1 MLFKP
6 APLSQT
12 RLDPA
17 ALAEDRRHCRRI
29 GPCGVGREALYLNSF
44 FLDRRYYVPFSA
56 VTRVFK
62 RVAMSQGGFTGKG
75 IFASMPYLVVEF
87 DNGSQKQCNFKYE
100 EQVDELLALVH
111 AQHPDLPCVSAQAEQ
126 KLAEERRRREEA
138 ERRRPP
144 LTEQGAKVVA
154 QLNRAADHLRQ
165 RPALYVELSAAAQRR
180 RANQCARPT
189 YGWAATAITLLGLAA
204 MAYGVVSFL
213 QGSTFAIYFTLFGL
227 AAIFTFAGLSVL
239 PTARNN
245 RHDILQRDEKA
256 RAAME
261 DYVSDYADFP
271 LPGRYAHPVVLDR
284 MVRAVLDGRAASLP
298 EALSVVKAD
307 LKALNAKVQVSQEEF
322 DEVVAIKA
330 LFLNADYQ

>member
-17 ALAEDRRHCRRI
+17 ALAEDRRRCRKI

-154 QLNRAADHLRQ
+154 QLNRAADYLRQ

-256 RAAME
+256 RAAMA
-261 DYVSDYADFP
+261 DYVSGCAGFP

-284 MVRAVLDGRAASLP
+284 MVRAVLDGRAASVP
-298 EALSVVKAD
+298 EALNVVKAD